1 MPNVLSFFK
10 DNEIFI
16 YILLGILVVWQLRK
30 FSVAWDAL
38 RSAAFGLE
46 QESARARLNWSA
58 MMLLLLLILVVVE
71 FGVVSFIVPAV
82 PEASPLLTPTLD
94 VLGSP
99 DIEADVPQVE
109 VTSPVSDFQVIESGC
124 VSGLINI
131 ISPQANEAVSDV
143 VEITGSANIPNFGFY
158 KFEMASVDD
167 PTWLTIQAGDVLV
180 VDGLLGYWD
189 TSRLSGGDYLLRLVV
204 TDNQANASPP
214 CTIQLRVETPA
225 GP

>member
-82 PEASPLLTPTLD
+82 PEATPLLTPTLD
-94 VLGSP
+94 VLASP

-109 VTSPVSDFQVIESGC
+109 VTSPVSDFQIIESGC
-124 VSGLINI
+124 VSGLIDI

>member
-99 DIEADVPQVE
+99 DIEADAPQVE
-109 VTSPVSDFQVIESGC
+109 VTSPVSDFQIIESGC
-124 VSGLINI
+124 VSGFIDI

-167 PTWLTIQAGDVLV
+167 PAWLTIQAGDVLV
-180 VDGLLGYWD
+180 EDGLLGYWD

>member
-58 MMLLLLLILVVVE
+58 MMLLLLLILVVAE
-71 FGVVSFIVPAV
+71 FGVVSFIIPAV

-99 DIEADVPQVE
+99 DIEADAPQVE
-109 VTSPVSDFQVIESGC
+109 VTPPVSDFQIIESGC
-124 VSGLINI
+124 VSGLIDI

-180 VDGLLGYWD
+180 EDGLLGYWD
-189 TSRLSGGDYLLRLVV
+189 TSRLSSGDYLLRLVV
-204 TDNQANASPP
+204 TNNQANASPP
-214 CTIQLRVETPA
+214 CTIQLRVETPV

>member
-94 VLGSP
+94 VLG
-99 DIEADVPQVE
+99 
-109 VTSPVSDFQVIESGC
+109 
-124 VSGLINI
+124 
-131 ISPQANEAVSDV
+131 
-143 VEITGSANIPNFGFY
+143 
-158 KFEMASVDD
+158 
-167 PTWLTIQAGDVLV
+167 
-180 VDGLLGYWD
+180 
-189 TSRLSGGDYLLRLVV
+189 
-204 TDNQANASPP
+204 
-214 CTIQLRVETPA
+214 
-225 GP
+225 

>member
-82 PEASPLLTPTLD
+82 PEATPLLTPTLD
-94 VLGSP
+94 VLASP
-99 DIEADVPQVE
+99 DIEADAPQVE
-109 VTSPVSDFQVIESGC
+109 VASPVSDFQIIESGC
-124 VSGLINI
+124 VSGLIDI

-167 PTWLTIQAGDVLV
+167 PAWTTIQAGDILV
-180 VDGLLGYWD
+180 EDGFLGYWD
-189 TSRLSGGDYLLRLVV
+189 TSRLSSGDYLLRLVV

>member
-46 QESARARLNWSA
+46 QESARARLNWAA

-124 VSGLINI
+124 VSGFIDI
-131 ISPQANEAVSDV
+131 ISPQANETVIDV

-204 TDNQANASPP
+204 TDNQAVASPP

-225 GP
+225 GS